1 MSMYFDNHVVTENE
15 QCMRSEWSKNE
26 SNLVLAVATD
36 KPRIIFMSDEGT
48 IMPNFEIQRGKN
60 AIVQMKWHPIIHSL
74 AIGWEDGC
82 ITLWHED
89 DRLTRDEK
97 VRKILENPSFLIK
110 NLNLIRI
117 FALECPQGANF
128 RNHIQRR
135 RISHGVW

>member
-1 MSMYFDNHVVTENE
+1 MSMFFENHVVTENE
-15 QCMRSEWSKNE
+15 QCLHSAWSNNE

-48 IMPNFEIQRGKN
+48 IMPNFEIKRGKN
-60 AIVQMKWHPIIHSL
+60 AIVKMQWHPIIHSL

-97 VRKILENPSFLIK
+97 VRKFLEIAHTFIIDAS
-110 NLNLIRI
+110 RI
-117 FALECPQGANF
+117 
-128 RNHIQRR
+128 
-135 RISHGVW
+135 